1 MKMTMLCLL
10 GFLLLVAPAGCAQPN
25 GTAGKR
31 QVAATIFPLYDISRN
46 ITGDKMDVELIL
58 PPGASPHTFEITPQ
72 RVRNLQGTKII
83 FKIGYGLDDWT
94 DRLSAFL
101 SGVQMVTVDK
111 GIEFIYEDEGSQDAD
126 HHGHGGVNPHYWLSV
141 KDAEIIANNIAD
153 NLIAID
159 SGNANAYQ
167 QNLKAYVAKL
177 QELESQIAQRLQPYK
192 GAKIVTF
199 HDSWAYYAREFDLQI
214 AATIE
219 PFPGRQPTPRYL
231 ADLQNVVTSY
241 NIHALFIEPQL
252 SSESVESFVHD
263 LGVRLYVL
271 DPLGGV
277 QGRDSYIQL
286 MRYNTDTIVKALS
299 HE

>member
-1 MKMTMLCLL
+1 MKKAIILCVLSS
-10 GFLLLVAPAGCAQPN
+10 LLLAAPAGCAKRN
-25 GTAGKR
+25 ETAGKP

-83 FKIGYGLDDWT
+83 LKIGHGLDDWT

-101 SGVQMVTVDK
+101 NKVQIVTVDE
-111 GIEFIYEDEGSQDAD
+111 GINFIYEDESQDSG
-126 HHGHGGVNPHYWLSV
+126 HHAQGGVNPHYWLSV
-141 KDAEIIANNIAD
+141 KDAQIVANNIAD
-153 NLIAID
+153 SVIALD
-159 SGNANAYQ
+159 SGNANVYR
-167 QNLKAYVAKL
+167 QNLKAYIEEL

-219 PFPGRQPTPRYL
+219 PFPGRQPTPKYL
-231 ADLQNVVTSY
+231 ADLQNTVTSH

-277 QGRDSYIQL
+277 EGRDSYIQL
-286 MRYNTDTIVKALS
+286 MRYNTDTIVEALS

>member
-1 MKMTMLCLL
+1 
-10 GFLLLVAPAGCAQPN
+10 
-25 GTAGKR
+25 
-31 QVAATIFPLYDISRN
+31 
-46 ITGDKMDVELIL
+46 MDVELIL

-83 FKIGYGLDDWT
+83 FKIGHGLDDWT

-101 SGVQMVTVDK
+101 SGVQIVTVDK

-141 KDAEIIANNIAD
+141 KDAEIIANDIAD

-177 QELESQIAQRLQPYK
+177 RELESQISQRLQPYK

-241 NIHALFIEPQL
+241 NIRALFIEPQL

-263 LGVRLYVL
+263 LGVQLYIL

-277 QGRDSYIQL
+277 EGRDSYIQL

-299 HE
+299 HG